1 MLWGRWYRDPNQ
13 PIPRTDITRFP
24 HAVLEVK
31 LSLPEGQT
39 APEWV
44 TDLTES
50 GILTEVGP
58 VYPHI
63 FPILR
68 VKVSA
73 SPESSFLTV
82 VQVLTTEKKKEKS
95 MPFGDHNG
103 SLQI

>member
-1 MLWGRWYRDPNQ
+1 MCQYPATQLPQCGVITQLIWCGSRWYRDPNQ

-50 GILTEVGP
+50 GFLTEVSLDCSTCCGEEVSP
-58 VYPHI
+58 LP
-63 FPILR
+63 R
-68 VKVSA
+68 VPCA
-73 SPESSFLTV
+73 SRGAR
-82 VQVLTTEKKKEKS
+82 K
-95 MPFGDHNG
+95 
-103 SLQI
+103 

>member
-1 MLWGRWYRDPNQ
+1 MVDRWYRDPNQ

-50 GILTEVGP
+50 GFLTEVGP
-58 VYPHI
+58 ICRKNSQNMELYKGNVPASNCCIEMSHYQEHPCLHI
-63 FPILR
+63 GLQVAKGCR
-68 VKVSA
+68 MTA
-73 SPESSFLTV
+73 S
-82 VQVLTTEKKKEKS
+82 
-95 MPFGDHNG
+95 
-103 SLQI
+103 

>member
-1 MLWGRWYRDPNQ
+1 MHVPVSINTSASVLCHYTHFILCESRWYRDPNQ

-50 GILTEVGP
+50 GFLTEVSLDCNTTHGNETMF
-58 VYPHI
+58 V
-63 FPILR
+63 R
-68 VKVSA
+68 VVSC
-73 SPESSFLTV
+73 
-82 VQVLTTEKKKEKS
+82 
-95 MPFGDHNG
+95 MG
-103 SLQI
+103 